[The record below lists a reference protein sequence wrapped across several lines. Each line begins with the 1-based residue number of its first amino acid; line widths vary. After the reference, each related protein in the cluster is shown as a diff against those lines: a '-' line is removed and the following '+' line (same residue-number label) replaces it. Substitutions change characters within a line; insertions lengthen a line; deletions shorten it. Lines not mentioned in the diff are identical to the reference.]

1 MQAVILAAGK
11 GSRLHPI
18 TLNRSKAMLPI
29 LGKPI
34 VERVMEGI
42 LACRVSD
49 FILVIAPTDQLII
62 EHFRSR
68 CKLKAQVSFII
79 QPEQR
84 GMADALC
91 HAAPAITGD
100 FILSACDNLVPA
112 EHIQQIVERLSQD
125 PHSDGVISLL
135 PIEPERMGNVAL
147 VEMEG
152 DSIKRIVEK
161 PIPGETKSNISSLP
175 LYAFNTRI
183 LGYLEKVPR
192 SPRGEYELQDA
203 IQMLIEDGGRISGVY
218 ASRRLTLTNIP
229 DLLAIN
235 REYLSDDHYERLI
248 SPQSIGH
255 GTQII
260 APVYIETGTI
270 IGVNCQ
276 IGPYAYIE
284 HDCNIGDGVVIEN
297 AVILAGTSIVDNAV
311 ISRNVVALNY
321 LPTT

>member
-1 MQAVILAAGK
+1 
-11 GSRLHPI
+11 
-18 TLNRSKAMLPI
+18 
-29 LGKPI
+29 
-34 VERVMEGI
+34 
-42 LACRVSD
+42 
-49 FILVIAPTDQLII
+49 
-62 EHFRSR
+62 
-68 CKLKAQVSFII
+68 
-79 QPEQR
+79 
-84 GMADALC
+84 
-91 HAAPAITGD
+91 
-100 FILSACDNLVPA
+100 
-112 EHIQQIVERLSQD
+112 
-125 PHSDGVISLL
+125 
-135 PIEPERMGNVAL
+135 
-147 VEMEG
+147 
-152 DSIKRIVEK
+152 
-161 PIPGETKSNISSLP
+161 
-175 LYAFNTRI
+175 
-183 LGYLEKVPR
+183 
-192 SPRGEYELQDA
+192 
-203 IQMLIEDGGRISGVY
+203 MLIEDGGRISGVY

-235 REYLSDDHYERLI
+235 REYLSDDHYERHI